1 MLLRNEDVGA
11 IGEGDVTEEDSK
23 IMVRSSVDIVC
34 IKSHEVILVPGDE
47 VISPE
52 RIDEGE

>member
-23 IMVRSSVDIVC
+23 IMVRLSVDIVC